1 MAVLTEEQ
9 SMLRDAAKTWTQEK
23 SPVSAFRKMRDSGA
37 PLGYDPAVF
46 AEMAEMGWT
55 GVIIPE
61 EYGGSDFG
69 YLSLGLVLEE
79 TGRTL
84 TASPLLATGLAAA
97 SALILAGTDAQK
109 EAWLPKIAAGE
120 TVGTLAIEE
129 GPHHAPEKV
138 ALAATK
144 SGAGYSLSGKKTFVL
159 EGMAAGVF
167 IVSARTSGRSGD
179 KDGITLFV
187 VPADAKGVSRKALKL
202 ADSRGAAIVSFENVE
217 VGADAVLGEADKGL
231 ALLEKVLDRARAGL
245 SAEMLGSAIQ
255 AFDTTLDY
263 LKTRVQFGQVI
274 GSFQA
279 LQHRAAKMFTDLE
292 LARSCVEAALAAID
306 NDSPDVPELVS
317 LAKAKVG
324 DTLHLVSNEM
334 VQMHGGIGMTDAHD
348 AGFYLKRA
356 RAAEATFGGQA
367 YHRDRYARI
376 NGY

>member
-9 SMLRDAAKTWTQEK
+9 SMLRDAARTWTREK

-37 PLGYDPAVF
+37 PLGYDPAAF

-61 EYGGSDFG
+61 AYGGSDFG
-69 YLSLGLVLEE
+69 YLSLGLILEE

-84 TASPLLATGLAAA
+84 TASPILSTALAAA
-97 SALILAGTDAQK
+97 SAIILGGTEAQK
-109 EAWLPKIAAGE
+109 EAWLPKIATGE
-120 TVGTLAIEE
+120 LVATLAVDE
-129 GPHHAPEKV
+129 GAHHRPERA
-138 ALAATK
+138 ALTATK
-144 SGAGYSLSGKKTFVL
+144 SDGGYSLSGAKTFVL
-159 EGMAAGVF
+159 EGMAAGLFV
-167 IVSARTSGRSGD
+167 VSARTSGEVGD
-179 KDGITLFV
+179 KAGISLFL
-187 VPADAKGVSRKALKL
+187 VPADAKGVTRKALKL
-202 ADSRGAAIVSFENVE
+202 ADSRGAANVDFQGVE
-217 VGADAVLGEADKGL
+217 VGQDALLGAEGEGWD
-231 ALLEKVLDRARAGL
+231 LLEKTLDRARAGL
-245 SAEMLGSAIQ
+245 AAEMLGSAVQ
-255 AFDTTLDY
+255 AFETTLDY

-274 GSFQA
+274 GAFQA

-292 LARSCVEAALAAID
+292 LARSCVEAALTAID
-306 NDSPDVPELVS
+306 NNSPDVPELVS

-348 AGFYLKRA
+348 AGLYLKRA

-376 NGY
+376 QGF